1 MTLTE
6 QLAFAQSIFNNRYD
20 IEKGAEPFGAII
32 YSNNNF
38 IMLGRSLDSTIYYTA
53 PTPKAKIGLIV
64 IDSVGENKF
73 INTIGNSY
81 YNYYGQ
87 NGVSITPFNNSF
99 YFNSAY
105 LDTFNHAHQ
114 YLFKFNQQ
122 SDSLLLVHYFE
133 NDTSFNMIG
142 SGCVSK
148 NNNLYLCGQVDSSVN
163 YSINPNMY
171 LMKTDTLGNIIWWK
185 TYGGSQYETCTNMD
199 TCSDGGFILGG
210 WTTSFGG
217 TDQDPYIVKTDSSGN
232 FLWDKTIN
240 SNSFN
245 DWPAVVLSTQDGGI
259 LAVTTE
265 VQKQDVN
272 YKYTKTFF
280 NKYDISGNLL
290 WRKNVGDTLLQP
302 PVFAVK
308 EAPNGDI
315 VVVGTS
321 AYYNHIFK
329 INANGDSLLF
339 KQIYR
344 TEDCTTMQQ
353 YAFDIALIDSGGYA
367 IAGFVIPDTPNIN
380 NTQDAWL
387 STYDSLGCQLP
398 DSIYNLNAQINI
410 TGQDTIIELTWDY
423 DLSLTNPNLV
433 YMVLR
438 YNKDVYAWDSPWEY
452 CQSVLTTDDFCYL
465 TTKSFTDTVHCFTE
479 RKYRVYAV
487 DTLNQLTSCY
497 SNEINVDILTNIS
510 ELEKNK
516 DSEILVYPN
525 PNNGIFNIALSTI
538 KDEVQVTIYNLSGQQ
553 IEHLPLKDK
562 GIIDISKQPNG
573 IYFVK
578 VIHQHQVI
586 TQKIIKY

>member
-1 MTLTE
+1 MLAE
-6 QLAFAQSIFNNRYD
+6 QLTFAQSIFNNRYD

-53 PTPKAKIGLIV
+53 PAPKAKIGLIV

-185 TYGGSQYETCTNMD
+185 TYGGTQYETCTNMD
-199 TCSDGGFILGG
+199 TTSDGGFILGG

-217 TDQDPYIVKTDSSGN
+217 TDQDPYIVKTDSNGN
-232 FLWDKTIN
+232 FQWHKTIN
-240 SNSFN
+240 SNAFD

-272 YKYTKTFF
+272 NKFTKIFF
-280 NKYDISGNLL
+280 NKYDILGNLL
-290 WRKNVGDTLLQP
+290 WRKSIGDTLLQT
-302 PVFAVK
+302 PVFTVK
-308 EAPNGDI
+308 EAPNGDVI
-315 VVVGTS
+315 AIGNHQF
-321 AYYNHIFK
+321 YNQIIK
-329 INANGDSLLF
+329 INNNGDSLLINTVYYLEGNTCF
-339 KQIYR
+339 FS
-344 TEDCTTMQQ
+344 QQ
-353 YAFDIALIDSGGYA
+353 YGFDLALIDNGGYA
-367 IAGFVIPDTPNIN
+367 IAGFVIPDAPNIN

-387 STYDSLGCQLP
+387 STYDSLGCQLQNKP
-398 DSIYNLNAQINI
+398 NNLTANVNYV
-410 TGQDTIIELTWDY
+410 GNDTLIELNWQY
-423 DLSLTNPNLV
+423 NSSNPNEVFL
-433 YMVLR
+433 LER
-438 YNKDVYAWDSPWEY
+438 YWDEY
-452 CQSVLTTDDFCYL
+452 YTWRILNDECTYTFSGNIFITSTNY
-465 TTKSFTDTVHCFTE
+465 TDTLHQTIA
-479 RKYRVYAV
+479 KYRVLAV
-487 DTLNQLTSCY
+487 DTVTHLTTCY
-497 SNEINVDILTNIS
+497 SNTAVVDLLNNV
-510 ELEKNK
+510 EEKK
-516 DSEILVYPN
+516 EKSFLSIYPN
-525 PNNGIFNIALSTI
+525 PNNGIFNIALPTV
-538 KDEVQVTIYNLSGQQ
+538 KDEVQVSIYNLSGQQ
-553 IEHLPLKDK
+553 IKNITLKDK

-573 IYFVK
+573 VYFVK
-578 VIHQHQVI
+578 MIHQQKVI